1 MRISD
6 VIHPGDKINIS
17 SLRSKS
23 EEENDS
29 SPSAI
34 YRSMVLDVRTDD
46 SIEIAMPSVGGGFVL
61 LPMDEELQFE
71 FLAKGGL
78 YRAVGEVRERYKKDN
93 IYMLRIVL
101 ATKLV
106 KRQRREFFRYPCIF
120 GITCFPITKE
130 EALAESGEQVYERI
144 TKKLDQLRTEYTGM
158 TLDLSGGGIRFLL
171 SERMEPGEMLLLG
184 IRLKSDTIDRQC
196 YIIASVLSCVEKED
210 RKNSYEIR
218 AQFQIQDNSVREEIV
233 RYIFEEERRSR
244 RRG

>member
-17 SLRSKS
+17 SLRSKR

-106 KRQRREFFRYPCIF
+106 KRQRREFFR
-120 GITCFPITKE
+120 
-130 EALAESGEQVYERI
+130 
-144 TKKLDQLRTEYTGM
+144 
-158 TLDLSGGGIRFLL
+158 LSLIH
-171 SERMEPGEMLLLG
+171 
-184 IRLKSDTIDRQC
+184 I
-196 YIIASVLSCVEKED
+196 
-210 RKNSYEIR
+210 
-218 AQFQIQDNSVREEIV
+218 
-233 RYIFEEERRSR
+233 
-244 RRG
+244 